1 MAALTF
7 TALQLITRAG
17 TLAGIFA
24 QGEVPSAADGQDAL
38 ALLNGLV
45 DGFATQRLALPASQR
60 EVFSFV
66 TSQSTY
72 TIGPSGADWVTT
84 RPVSIDAMAVLS
96 LTATPN
102 FEIGMA
108 PLDDQSYTALSI
120 KGLTAPFPTYFYWN
134 ATFPNGSIFVYPT
147 PTDAVNYQAV
157 LYTPT
162 QLSTFATLST
172 SVTMP
177 PGYYRM
183 LYYNLAQELAPAF
196 ARELSPVVAGLA
208 AQSLA
213 DIKRINVEMLDL
225 GPGAPLPGVGGIY
238 SIYSD
243 QNL

>member
-1 MAALTF
+1 MAAITF

-38 ALLNGLV
+38 AILNGLV

-60 EVFSFV
+60 EVFAF
-66 TSQSTY
+66 TANQSTY
-72 TIGPSGADWVTT
+72 SIGPGATWNTT

-102 FEIGMA
+102 FEIGMSA
-108 PLDDQSYTALSI
+108 LDDQSYDALSI
-120 KGLTAPFPTYFYWN
+120 KGLTATFPTYYYWN
-134 ATFPNGSIFVYPT
+134 ATFPTGSIFVYPT
-147 PTDAVNYQAV
+147 PTDSTNYEAV

-162 QLSTFATLST
+162 QLSTFTALST

-196 ARELSPVVAGLA
+196 ARELSPTIAGFA

-213 DIKRINVEMLDL
+213 DIKRINVEMTDL
-225 GPGAPLPGVGGIY
+225 AAGAALPGVGGIY